1 MMREYFDTKTE
12 NVKSTV
18 QELLGLN
25 DIIKS
30 MILLMS
36 FTVTGLR
43 WKIYLI
49 FNVKKQMQM
58 GIIAN
63 FSKSSNTIIGFELG

>member
-1 MMREYFDTKTE
+1 MREYFDTKTE

-43 WKIYLI
+43 
-49 FNVKKQMQM
+49 
-58 GIIAN
+58 
-63 FSKSSNTIIGFELG
+63 